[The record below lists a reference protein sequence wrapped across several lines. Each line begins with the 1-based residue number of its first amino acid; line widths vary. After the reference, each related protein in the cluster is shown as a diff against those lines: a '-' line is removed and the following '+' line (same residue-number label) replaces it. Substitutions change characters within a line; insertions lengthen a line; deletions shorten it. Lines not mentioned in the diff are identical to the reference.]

1 MKVYLDKLL
10 WINKINPGN
19 LDTELFASSEVVLFL
34 SSKGEMNRNFVLFTL
49 VECSFPSPLTVLT
62 NRYRW
67 AGGWRWHGKEWDT
80 IWYCSDYPLYKLML
94 RILTGF
100 WFLVQIKMGTVF
112 YTVKTGQWF
121 VFHNL
126 CIWIHVLMII
136 VPRTI
141 PLWNMG
147 LFLWATA
154 GRWKCESIYDMIGS
168 YPQTLHLDDKYGLF
182 HQHVIQIWLQFS
194 QSSSIYTSGNFLGI

>member
-1 MKVYLDKLL
+1 MDKQNKSRKPRY
-10 WINKINPGN
+10 WIICIFWSC
-19 LDTELFASSEVVLFL
+19 LVFEQLR
-34 SSKGEMNRNFVLFTL
+34 RNEQKF
-49 VECSFPSPLTVLT
+49 CSLHFSRVFIPSPLTVLT
-62 NRYRW
+62 NGYRW
-67 AGGWRWHGKEWDT
+67 AGGWRWHGEEWHT

-154 GRWKCESIYDMIGS
+154 GRWKCESIWYDRLI
-168 YPQTLHLDDKYGLF
+168 
-182 HQHVIQIWLQFS
+182 
-194 QSSSIYTSGNFLGI
+194 SSNTALE

>member
-1 MKVYLDKLL
+1 
-10 WINKINPGN
+10 
-19 LDTELFASSEVVLFL
+19 
-34 SSKGEMNRNFVLFTL
+34 MNRSFVLFTL
-49 VECSFPSPLTVLT
+49 VVFIPSPLTLLT

-94 RILTGF
+94 RIFTGF

-141 PLWNMG
+141 PLGNMG

-154 GRWKCESIYDMIGS
+154 GRWKCESIW
-168 YPQTLHLDDKYGLF
+168 YGRL
-182 HQHVIQIWLQFS
+182 I
-194 QSSSIYTSGNFLGI
+194 SSNTALRWQVWSVSPACDTNMAAILTE